1 LNAGEARATV
11 RTAAPAMP
19 PESTLD
25 DVARRA
31 GVHRSTVSL
40 ALRNNPRIRPE
51 VRERIQAIAKE
62 IGYRVNPLVATLM
75 RSRRTGRK
83 PKHVSLAYVTN
94 YPTRYGWRPP
104 HHDRPDFF
112 PGAQA
117 RAEELGYKLEHF
129 WLGEPGM
136 TPARMSDIL
145 SRRAITGVLIGRL
158 PPGQSSIELGWD
170 RFAAVALGYTLRTP
184 ALHHVAEDAFTA
196 VTELFEQCLARGYRR
211 PGFFEAEID
220 DSPRWADRLIG
231 AFQRQQLNL
240 PPRDQIPLC
249 RFAPGPDFREKF
261 LAWVRRERP
270 DAIISSRGQPTC
282 DWLRAAG
289 YRVPEDIGVA
299 TLLNAHPEQSLS
311 GIYSDPRS
319 LGALATDMLVGM
331 LHRGETGLPREP
343 HYILLPGAWHDA
355 GTLRPLPR

>member
-1 LNAGEARATV
+1 
-11 RTAAPAMP
+11 MP
-19 PESTLD
+19 PESTLE

-40 ALRNNPRIRPE
+40 ALRNSPRIRPE
-51 VRERIQAIAKE
+51 VRAKIQEIARE

-83 PKHVSLAYVTN
+83 VKHICLAYVTN

-136 TPARMSDIL
+136 TPQRMSDIL

-158 PPGQSSIELGWD
+158 PPGHSSIELCWD

-196 VTELFEQCLARGYRR
+196 VTDLFEQCLARGYRR

-240 PPRDQIPLC
+240 PKRDQIPLC
-249 RFAPGPDFREKF
+249 RFSPGPDFREKF
-261 LAWVRRERP
+261 LAWVRRWQP

-289 YRVPEDIGVA
+289 YRVPQDIGLA
-299 TLLNAHPEQSLS
+299 TLINNHPEQGVS
-311 GIYSDPRS
+311 GVYSDPHH
-319 LGALATDMLVGM
+319 LGALATEMVVGM
-331 LHRGETGLPREP
+331 LHRGETGLPRDP
-343 HYILLPGAWHDA
+343 HFIFLPGVWRDA
-355 GTLRPLPR
+355 GTLRAKAP